1 MGGIAM
7 ASAKTTVDHD
17 EIREWVEDRGGFP
30 AHVRR
35 TGDNEGDLGV
45 LRIDYPGFTG
55 TDTLERIDWDP
66 WFEAFDSNKL
76 AFLYQDE
83 GDSRFSKL
91 VDRGSVKSSAR
102 KASSAKKASSK
113 KAAPAKK
120 SSAKKAASSK
130 KAAPAKKAASSKKAA
145 PAKKASAKKA
155 SSKKAASARKASPA
169 KKASVKKSSSARKA
183 SPAKKAAP
191 SRKATTTKKASS
203 TKKAAS
209 SKKKAAPAK
218 KAAVAKKATT
228 SASSAKTTNH
238 AKIQKWVEARGGY
251 PARVKSTGKK
261 NDPGIL
267 RIDFPG
273 YSGAGTLERI
283 DWDEWFEWF
292 DRDKLAFLYQDKR
305 NSRFSKLIR
314 R

>member
-1 MGGIAM
+1 M

-35 TGDNEGDLGV
+35 TGDKEGDLGV

-55 TDTLERIDWDP
+55 TDTLERVDWDP
-66 WFEAFDSNKL
+66 WFEAFDANKL

-91 VDRGSVKSSAR
+91 VERGTVKSSAR
-102 KASSAKKASSK
+102 KATTTK
-113 KAAPAKK
+113 
-120 SSAKKAASSK
+120 
-130 KAAPAKKAASSKKAA
+130 KKAA
-145 PAKKASAKKA
+145 PAKKAS
-155 SSKKAASARKASPA
+155 SSKKAAPARKASTKKA
-169 KKASVKKSSSARKA
+169 ASAKRAASTRTSSTKKASSS
-183 SPAKKAAP
+183 KKAAP
-191 SRKATTTKKASS
+191 SRKASTKKATSTKKAASTRSSSTKKASSAKKAAPLRKATTKKAPS

-218 KAAVAKKATT
+218 KAAVSTKATT